1 MRKEVKPVRNHKD
14 RLFRVLFREKKE
26 LLSLYN
32 AVNGTNYQDAEAMI
46 VGIFECDEEKVMK
59 MICEDGREEG
69 RAEGMMWGRIAGK
82 AEAVLDLLEEIGDVP
97 EELRSR
103 IQKEQDVLKLK
114 KWLKLAF
121 EERTIEAFM
130 EKM

>member
-1 MRKEVKPVRNHKD
+1 MGILERKYHISYNSSIILSGYPKCIREDKDVLAEFFRKNRAEV
-14 RLFRVLFREKKE
+14 L
-26 LLSLYN
+26 
-32 AVNGTNYQDAEAMI
+32 T

-59 MICEDGREEG
+59 VIREDGIEEG
-69 RAEGMMWGRIAGK
+69 RAEGMVWGRIAGK

-103 IQKEQDVLKLK
+103 IQEEQEALKLK

-121 EERTIEAFM
+121 EERTIEAFV

>member
-1 MRKEVKPVRNHKD
+1 M
-14 RLFRVLFREKKE
+14 
-26 LLSLYN
+26 
-32 AVNGTNYQDAEAMI
+32 
-46 VGIFECDEEKVMK
+46 GIFECDEEKVMK
-59 MICEDGREEG
+59 VIREDGIEEGREEG
-69 RAEGMMWGRIAGK
+69 RAEGMVWGRIAGK
-82 AEAVLDLLEEIGDVP
+82 AEAVLDLLEEIGGVP

-121 EERTIEAFM
+121 EERTIEAFV